1 VPRYDGEHAAGRH
14 RSAHHDVVLPARF
27 DPRGR
32 RRSPAGLTAKVL
44 AAMMSLTVLAVSG
57 YAWATYRSAV
67 GHITHLSALPTTHN
81 HAGKSDVDGSD
92 QNILV
97 IGDDSRNGL
106 SSAQLA
112 KLATQSDGGG
122 VNTDT
127 MMLIHVPADGSQA
140 SVVSLPRDL
149 WVDVPGHGNHKLND
163 AFNLGSNARTDS
175 ASRTAGFRLLI
186 ETISDLTG
194 LHIDHFVEVNLW
206 GFYSISEAV
215 GGIQVDLCQA
225 VDDSYSG
232 VDLPAGV
239 STIKG
244 TQALAF
250 VRQRHG
256 LVNGDL
262 DRVRRQQYFIGAVFR
277 KLQSADILLN
287 PIKLNRLLNA
297 VTSVLT
303 TDPGLDPIKLAD
315 QMRGLTAGNL
325 KFTTIPITG
334 EPKIDGQDVVT
345 YDPATVKALF
355 ATLSHPV
362 PVKPKSTAKPKST
375 PTAKAATESPSKIVV
390 SVRNGNGTPG
400 IATQTASALR
410 SRGFRATLGQDL
422 PNQSTT
428 EIHYTASD
436 ITAAHTLAK
445 LIPNARL
452 VADPDAGP
460 GLQLDLGSDFS
471 GLGGANSTSTSASTA
486 DSTAHPATR
495 SAADRSC
502 IY

>member
-1 VPRYDGEHAAGRH
+1 MLSIA
-14 RSAHHDVVLPARF
+14 VLT
-27 DPRGR
+27 
-32 RRSPAGLTAKVL
+32 L
-44 AAMMSLTVLAVSG
+44 SG

-67 GHITHLSALPTTHN
+67 GHITHLSAVPTTDN

-106 SSAQLA
+106 SAAQLA

-127 MMLIHVPADGSQA
+127 MMVVHVPADGSQA

-149 WVDVPGHGNHKLND
+149 WVNVPGHGYHKLND
-163 AFNLGSNARTDS
+163 AFNLGSNAQSDN

-186 ETISDLTG
+186 ETIAGMTG

-232 VDLPAGV
+232 VNLPAGV

-262 DRVRRQQYFIGAVFR
+262 DRERRQQYFIGAVFR
-277 KLQSADILLN
+277 KLQSADVLLN

-315 QMRGLTAGNL
+315 QMRGLSAGNL

-345 YDPATVKALF
+345 YDPTVVKALF

-362 PVKPKSTAKPKST
+362 PVKPKSTATPKPKSSST
-375 PTAKAATESPSKIVV
+375 SAATESPSKIVV

-400 IATQTASALR
+400 IATQGAAALR
-410 SRGFRATLGQDL
+410 SRGFRASLGQDL
-422 PNQSTT
+422 PDQSTT

-436 ITAAHTLAK
+436 IAAARTLAK
-445 LIPNARL
+445 VIPNARL

-460 GLQLDLGSDFS
+460 GLQLDLGSDFT
-471 GLGGANSTSTSASTA
+471 GVGGTSSTSSASAANSTG
-486 DSTAHPATR
+486 HPATR

>member
-1 VPRYDGEHAAGRH
+1 MPGNDGEHATGRH
-14 RSAHHDVVLPARF
+14 RPAHGLGLPARF

-32 RRSPAGLTAKVL
+32 RRSPARLTAKVL
-44 AAMMSLTVLAVSG
+44 AAMMSIAVLAVSG

-67 GHITHLSALPTTHN
+67 GHITHLSALPTTNN

-106 SSAQLA
+106 TAAQLA

-127 MMLIHVPADGSQA
+127 MMVIHVPADGSQA

-149 WVDVPGHGNHKLND
+149 WVDVPGHGHHKLND
-163 AFNLGSNARTDS
+163 AFNLGSNAQSDKV
-175 ASRTAGFRLLI
+175 SRTAGFRLLI
-186 ETISDLTG
+186 ETISAVTG

-215 GGIQVDLCQA
+215 GGIQVNLCQA
-225 VDDSYSG
+225 VNDSYSG
-232 VDLPAGV
+232 VNLPAGV

-277 KLQSADILLN
+277 KLQSANILLN
-287 PIKLNRLLNA
+287 PIKLNHLLNA

-315 QMRGLTAGNL
+315 QMRSLTAGNL

-334 EPKIDGQDVVT
+334 EPRIDGQDVVT

-355 ATLSHPV
+355 ATLSHPK
-362 PVKPKSTAKPKST
+362 PVHPKPTARPRST
-375 PTAKAATESPSKIVV
+375 PTPTTESPSKVAV
-390 SVRNGNGTPG
+390 SVRNANGAGG
-400 IATQTASALR
+400 IATRTAAALR
-410 SRGFRATLGQDL
+410 SRGFRATLGNDL
-422 PNQSTT
+422 PNQSAT
-428 EIHYTASD
+428 EIHYTASE
-436 ITAAHTLAK
+436 ITAARTLAK
-445 LIPNARL
+445 VIPTARL
-452 VADPDAGP
+452 VADPDTGA
-460 GLQLDLGSDFS
+460 GLQLDLGTDFTE
-471 GLGGANSTSTSASTA
+471 LGGGSSSSSSTP
-486 DSTAHPATR
+486 DSTAHPKTH
-495 SAADRSC
+495 SAADRGC